1 MSSFRDSSLVGSYG
15 RLDDPAVIDAKYWLM
30 LASCL
35 IFPLMHNSAIAAQ
48 SPKRFKYWSFIVLGF
63 AIAFGVCQMVSL
75 IKGSGLNYSAPENP
89 IDKNSLSNN

>member
-1 MSSFRDSSLVGSYG
+1 MILSAKPLSFESTYSMSSFRDSSLVGSYG

-35 IFPLMHNSAIAAQ
+35 MFPLMHSSAIAAQ

-63 AIAFGVCQMVSL
+63 AIAFGVCLMVS
-75 IKGSGLNYSAPENP
+75 
-89 IDKNSLSNN
+89 